1 MSSTSKSI
9 YRSAIRRLT
18 YYKELG
24 DRTFLQLQDADL
36 YYRPNEESNSI
47 AMIIR
52 HLAGNMLSRWTDFL
66 TTDGEKEWRNRNAEF
81 EDIRQSR
88 EELLQLWE
96 NGWNCLFTTLGRLKK
111 KHLKRTIRI
120 RNEEMTVVDAIHRQL
135 AHYPYHIGQ
144 IVYIGKL
151 LRDRNWTNLS
161 IPRAADPPASGDPAA
176 N

>member
-1 MSSTSKSI
+1 MSSTGKSI
-9 YRSAIRRLT
+9 LRSAIRRLT

-24 DRTFLQLQDADL
+24 DRTFVQLQEADL
-36 YYRPNEESNSI
+36 YYRPNQESNSI
-47 AMIIR
+47 AIIIR

-88 EELLQLWE
+88 EELMQLWE
-96 NGWNCLFTTLGRLKK
+96 NGWNCLFTTLGGLKK

-120 RNEEMTVVDAIHRQL
+120 RNEEMSVVDAIHRQL

-151 LRDRNWTNLS
+151 LRDREWTNLS
-161 IPRAADPPASGDPAA
+161 MPREPANPNPADTGS